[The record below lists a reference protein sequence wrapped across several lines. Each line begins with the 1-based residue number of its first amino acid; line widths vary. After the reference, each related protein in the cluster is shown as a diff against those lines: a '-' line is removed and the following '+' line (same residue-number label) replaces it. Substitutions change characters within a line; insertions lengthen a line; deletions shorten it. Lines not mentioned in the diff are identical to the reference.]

1 VPGASNSC
9 SRSGHVASTFKAI
22 QSDIRSQAA
31 LDLMERLRDTHPLT
45 AAGRD
50 AIARLLRWDGRMDPD
65 RPEPLIFHAW
75 MRSLKHRIFD
85 DDFGPLAAEY
95 VDGAERTPVLL
106 HVLSGQARARDWCD
120 DRRTEHRVEGCAAIA
135 AESLDAAVTALASE
149 SGRDVAGLRWG
160 EAHVAI
166 GEHRPLSSV
175 GWLARLF
182 ELRAPV
188 PGDTYTV
195 NVGALSHLTAAP
207 FTTRHAAS
215 LRAVHDL
222 AALDANSF
230 WVHSTGQSGS
240 PFSDL
245 YASMLPLWRDA
256 RYLPMRSA
264 AGRESRVLE
273 VLPK

>member
-1 VPGASNSC
+1 V
-9 SRSGHVASTFKAI
+9 STFKAI

-31 LDLMERLRDTHPLT
+31 LDLMERLKDTRPLT
-45 AAGRD
+45 EAGRD

-75 MRSLKHRIFD
+75 MRALKHRIFD
-85 DDFGPLAAEY
+85 DDFGPLAPEY
-95 VDGAERTPVLL
+95 VDAVERTPLL
-106 HVLSGQARARDWCD
+106 LRVLSGQARSRDWCD
-120 DRRTEHRVEGCAAIA
+120 DRRSEHRVEGCAAIA
-135 AESLDAAVTALASE
+135 AESLDAAVTELTSG

-160 EAHVAI
+160 EAHLAI

-175 GWLARLF
+175 GWLARVV
-182 ELRAPV
+182 ELRTPF

-195 NVGALSHLTAAP
+195 NVGALSHRASAP

-222 AALDANSF
+222 AALDANSH
-230 WVHSTGQSGS
+230 WVQSTGQSGS

-256 RYLPMRSA
+256 AYLPMRAA
-264 AGRESRVLE
+264 AGREALVLE
-273 VLPK
+273 LRPE